1 MYHIP
6 YFKADNPSALQA
18 FLHKNWLATLCLQG
32 PNGFPL
38 ATHVPIVW
46 QNNDLQECWFHLMRK
61 QEHTQALLAQ
71 PVTKALLIIQ
81 AEHAYVSAQNYQ
93 VPQSASTVNY
103 SAVHA
108 QVQVEPLS
116 TEQLVLQLE
125 QLTNRFEKPDSK
137 AHFSKLS
144 DEYIANMTKAIVGF
158 KATVIQLNHVFKQSQ
173 NKTTE
178 ERSNIRETL
187 TQQGFTTA
195 QIQALVVP
203 S

>member
-6 YFKADNPSALQA
+6 YFKAENSQA
-18 FLHKNWLATLCLQG
+18 IEDFLHQNWLATLCLQG

-46 QNNDLQECWFHLMRK
+46 QNNGVEECWFHLMRK
-61 QEHTQALLAQ
+61 QEHTEVLLAQ
-71 PVTKALLIIQ
+71 PVTKALLIVQ
-81 AEHAYVSAQNYQ
+81 GEHAYITAENYQ
-93 VPQSASTVNY
+93 KPQSASTVNY
-103 SAVHA
+103 KAIHA

-116 TEQLVLQLE
+116 TEQLVEQLR
-125 QLTNRFEKPDSK
+125 QLTNRFEKPESE

-144 DEYIANMTKAIVGF
+144 DEYIANMTKALVGF
-158 KATVIQLNHVFKQSQ
+158 KATVIQLDHVFKQSQ
-173 NKTTE
+173 NKTAE

-187 TQQGFTTA
+187 TQQGFTSA